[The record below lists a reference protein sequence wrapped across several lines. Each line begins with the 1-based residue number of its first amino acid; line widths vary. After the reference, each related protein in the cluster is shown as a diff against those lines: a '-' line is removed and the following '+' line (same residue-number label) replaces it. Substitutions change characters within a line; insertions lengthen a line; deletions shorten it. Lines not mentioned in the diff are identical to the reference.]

1 MENNTP
7 TQPNYYG
14 VLPAP
19 VRYSKELSASEKVLY
34 AEISALSNTNGYCW
48 ASNAYFANLYS
59 VEERQITRWV
69 SGLSK
74 SNFVRT
80 ETIYIAQYNKTER
93 RIYLIDLPKHDSH
106 PVKKDDPTPSK
117 KTTPPRQ
124 KRQEPPVK
132 KDGHNTTTNNTRTEN
147 SEEDT
152 NVSSSS
158 LPPSES
164 AGADSSAG
172 TPQSEE
178 QESQPQAKSAASKD
192 KEFVKSLFIEKLGEL
207 KKITIAGL
215 PPKKTMLEKIEA
227 IGEDMYWQYAQKINT
242 ESAKVVK
249 GFTATLDNWLILKNE
264 GWDALKG
271 LNDFW
276 KKQHGSSYKE
286 VEQFAKGEKLA
297 LNSIGA
303 FLSAKSKEKGAIAT
317 LQQVSA
323 KFFEHLPS
331 KWRDL
336 QWFKLNTIANDLP
349 AIYALIKNS
358 AAKHAT
364 QEEKPETLLKDEHM
378 AIIRRQ
384 ANTRAINKRSSLVHK
399 IALVEGVF
407 PTFCRNILNEVVPEN
422 CEWSAI
428 KNHPLAKEIFDAI

>member
-1 MENNTP
+1 MLFHGTHKYKIMENNTP

-158 LPPSES
+158 LEGSEIAIAIPSPSVEFFDFDVWAIQNELYELLKFPARLKKEKFAEKRKELTDTFFYKIMSDINGYIKNNPTYLDGVPATATKGAVEGKKQLASVLTTFVKKYNSNSNNTQITPFES
-164 AGADSSAG
+164 VPDLREIYVNFWHSISYGAPCILGKHDLTNLKELAQKLKDANRSSGMPSMSEKDLLKVFLQHIPTFWRVSEKA
-172 TPQSEE
+172 TPYILNRDCATII
-178 QESQPQAKSAASKD
+178 SQMHNSKNKSTHSASK
-192 KEFVKSLFIEKLGEL
+192 L
-207 KKITIAGL
+207 
-215 PPKKTMLEKIEA
+215 
-227 IGEDMYWQYAQKINT
+227 
-242 ESAKVVK
+242 
-249 GFTATLDNWLILKNE
+249 
-264 GWDALKG
+264 
-271 LNDFW
+271 
-276 KKQHGSSYKE
+276 
-286 VEQFAKGEKLA
+286 
-297 LNSIGA
+297 
-303 FLSAKSKEKGAIAT
+303 
-317 LQQVSA
+317 
-323 KFFEHLPS
+323 
-331 KWRDL
+331 DL
-336 QWFKLNTIANDLP
+336 QAGVELMQQMDDQRTQAPKVMEAMGNF
-349 AIYALIKNS
+349 YADYISKFQNQNQNE
-358 AAKHAT
+358 T
-364 QEEKPETLLKDEHM
+364 PKP
-378 AIIRRQ
+378 
-384 ANTRAINKRSSLVHK
+384 
-399 IALVEGVF
+399 
-407 PTFCRNILNEVVPEN
+407 
-422 CEWSAI
+422 
-428 KNHPLAKEIFDAI
+428 